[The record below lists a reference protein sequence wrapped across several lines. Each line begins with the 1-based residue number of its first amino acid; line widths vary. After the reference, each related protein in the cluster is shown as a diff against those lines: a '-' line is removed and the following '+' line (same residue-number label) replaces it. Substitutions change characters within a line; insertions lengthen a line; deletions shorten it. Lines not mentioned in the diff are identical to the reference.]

1 MPDQLAMIRLPD
13 PEEAPGYRAS
23 LSSMS
28 HFNVADMGAGIV
40 GVAPAEGA
48 AGTAKHFEVHK
59 LCDAGTDLLDPATWT
74 ALREHPPR
82 KGTTE
87 EPTAFR
93 DRMVELGEQIRQRRG
108 GSEGELV
115 AFNLVAMGA
124 AQTGE
129 LPDLLTAQLP
139 TLFEQFPSGSLWL
152 ASVSDVLLARLSF
165 GRAQFALKLTPDLPL
180 GPEMER
186 LKAVTGLGLG
196 AGADFMS
203 VMRLPLLALS
213 PAVLGLTVPAMP
225 HVLVFLFGEGVE
237 LRRMVPI
244 SLAAMYRPNALDDPR
259 GLGNPSFLDGLES
272 SDGEELLT
280 WWVARLN
287 AIYSHASDPTRFTEP
302 TVAVRI
308 YNAGRGST
316 SIVDILLSVGGR
328 SGVTD
333 AKLDPPLPFR
343 LEGESEKTWHFD
355 ARLVQGVAQVWSE
368 AAADSSWDTV
378 HAEVRIGGSRKVVRS
393 ENTVPVEA
401 LNGSG

>member
-13 PEEAPGYRAS
+13 PEEAPGYRDS

-48 AGTAKHFEVHK
+48 GGTAKHFEVHK
-59 LCDAGTDLLDPATWT
+59 LCDAGTDLSDPGTWM

-82 KGTTE
+82 KSTIE

-93 DRMVELGEQIRQRRG
+93 DRMFKLGEQVRQRRG

-115 AFNLVAMGA
+115 AFNLAAMGT

-139 TLFEQFPSGSLWL
+139 TLFEQFPNGSLWL
-152 ASVSDVLLARLSF
+152 ATVSDVLLARLSF
-165 GRAQFALKLTPDLPL
+165 GRAQFAFQLTPDLPL
-180 GPEMER
+180 GPEMEQ

-203 VMRLPLLALS
+203 VIRLPLLALS

-237 LRRMVPI
+237 LRRIVPI
-244 SLAAMYRPNALDDPR
+244 SFAAIYRPNALDDPR

-272 SDGEELLT
+272 SDGEQLLK

-287 AIYSHASDPTRFTEP
+287 VLYSHASDPTRFTAEEGFHDGAAQMAWMTTLERLIGDASSLLAEP
-302 TVAVRI
+302 QASDLHRVQTAF
-308 YNAGRGST
+308 
-316 SIVDILLSVGGR
+316 DLL
-328 SGVTD
+328 D
-333 AKLDPPLPFR
+333 KA
-343 LEGESEKTWHFD
+343 
-355 ARLVQGVAQVWSE
+355 
-368 AAADSSWDTV
+368 
-378 HAEVRIGGSRKVVRS
+378 
-393 ENTVPVEA
+393 EA
-401 LNGSG
+401 LLGYGQENSGKGFMALLRQGRRGCPVACRSL